1 MYLGKF
7 VPSSWFVESKPKELL
22 QWDLFISEFPI
33 GRVSFS
39 DDHPGTIETSVN
51 EVSTDPAPQN

>member
-7 VPSSWFVESKPKELL
+7 VPSAWSVESTSKELL

-39 DDHPGTIETSVN
+39 DDHHGKIETSDN